1 MSPFAFIRL
10 YFTDGV
16 SCRVCPAKCFVP
28 LVNSYTTIKYPQKNG
43 GYPLVSPFVGHCRL
57 WNVAFCFHSF
67 VFYRRRFLPSFA
79 PQSVFVPLANS
90 YTTIKYPQ
98 KNGGYPLVSPFV
110 LHCFMCSNYFVLS
123 CLFFSIL
130 SFCPLV
136 SFISAFRNPFV
147 LHNSLVTN
155 VPKPFYRVY
164 KSRVSLGNCKITLA
178 ISERNAKRLQKEIYY
193 STLKT

>member
-1 MSPFAFIRL
+1 MSPFAFIRLYFALPAEFCTAKCVCATCQWLHYNKIHQKKRRIRVSIAVCEMSPFAFIRL

-43 GYPLVSPFVGHCRL
+43 G
-57 WNVAFCFHSF
+57 HS
-67 VFYRRRFLPSFA
+67 
-79 PQSVFVPLANS
+79 
-90 YTTIKYPQ
+90 
-98 KNGGYPLVSPFV
+98 LVSPFV

-136 SFISAFRNPFV
+136 SFISAFMSF
-147 LHNSLVTN
+147 HNSLATN
-155 VPKPFYRVY
+155 V
-164 KSRVSLGNCKITLA
+164 
-178 ISERNAKRLQKEIYY
+178 
-193 STLKT
+193 

>member
-43 GYPLVSPFVGHCRL
+43 G
-57 WNVAFCFHSF
+57 HS
-67 VFYRRRFLPSFA
+67 
-79 PQSVFVPLANS
+79 
-90 YTTIKYPQ
+90 
-98 KNGGYPLVSPFV
+98 LVSPFV

-136 SFISAFRNPFV
+136 SLLFPLLCPFTTVWQQTSKTVFTRQGYLSATAKSPLLFPKETQNACKKKFTTPRSKRSSTKAV
-147 LHNSLVTN
+147 RHNA
-155 VPKPFYRVY
+155 R
-164 KSRVSLGNCKITLA
+164 
-178 ISERNAKRLQKEIYY
+178 
-193 STLKT
+193 

>member
-1 MSPFAFIRL
+1 MPR
-10 YFTDGV
+10 
-16 SCRVCPAKCFVP
+16 
-28 LVNSYTTIKYPQKNG
+28 NSILHKKNG

-57 WNVAFCFHSF
+57 LSVAFCFHSF

-90 YTTIKYPQ
+90 YTTIKYPKQ
-98 KNGGYPLVSPFV
+98 NGGYSLVSPFV

-130 SFCPLV
+130 SFRLSFSYLV
-136 SFISAFRNPFV
+136 SSISAFRNPFV

-164 KSRVSLGNCKITLA
+164 TSRVSLGSCKITIA

>member
-1 MSPFAFIRL
+1 MPR
-10 YFTDGV
+10 
-16 SCRVCPAKCFVP
+16 
-28 LVNSYTTIKYPQKNG
+28 NSTLHKKNG

-57 WNVAFCFHSF
+57 LSVAFYFHSF
-67 VFYRRRFLPSFA
+67 VFYRRRFLPNFA
-79 PQSVFVPLANS
+79 PQRVFVPLVNS

-136 SFISAFRNPFV
+136 SFISAFMSF
-147 LHNSLVTN
+147 HNSLVTN
-155 VPKPFYRVY
+155 VQNRFSVFTRQGYLSATVKLTVPAFPKETQ
-164 KSRVSLGNCKITLA
+164 NACKKKFTTPRSKRSSTKA
-178 ISERNAKRLQKEIYY
+178 VRRNAR
-193 STLKT
+193 

>member
-1 MSPFAFIRL
+1 M
-10 YFTDGV
+10 
-16 SCRVCPAKCFVP
+16 PAKSHKVIAPNAPQTHAEKFHFAQKKRRIPVSIAVCRALPFVKCRLLLSFFCILP
-28 LVNSYTTIKYPQKNG
+28 TAFLAEFCTAKCVCATCQWLHYNKIPQKNG
-43 GYPLVSPFVGHCRL
+43 GYS
-57 WNVAFCFHSF
+57 
-67 VFYRRRFLPSFA
+67 
-79 PQSVFVPLANS
+79 
-90 YTTIKYPQ
+90 
-98 KNGGYPLVSPFV
+98 LVSPFV
-110 LHCFMCSNYFVLS
+110 LHCLMCSNYFVLS

-130 SFCPLV
+130 SFRLSFSHLV
-136 SFISAFRNPFV
+136 SSISAFRNPFV

>member
-1 MSPFAFIRL
+1 MPWKFHFAQKKRRIPVSIAVCRALPFVKCRL
-10 YFTDGV
+10 LLSF
-16 SCRVCPAKCFVP
+16 VCILPTSFLAEFCTAKCVCATCQW
-28 LVNSYTTIKYPQKNG
+28 LHYNKIPQKNG
-43 GYPLVSPFVGHCRL
+43 GYSLVSPFVGHCRL
-57 WNVAFCFHSF
+57 LSVAFCFHSF

-136 SFISAFRNPFV
+136 SFISAFMSF
-147 LHNSLVTN
+147 HNSLATN
-155 VPKPFYRVY
+155 V
-164 KSRVSLGNCKITLA
+164 
-178 ISERNAKRLQKEIYY
+178 
-193 STLKT
+193 